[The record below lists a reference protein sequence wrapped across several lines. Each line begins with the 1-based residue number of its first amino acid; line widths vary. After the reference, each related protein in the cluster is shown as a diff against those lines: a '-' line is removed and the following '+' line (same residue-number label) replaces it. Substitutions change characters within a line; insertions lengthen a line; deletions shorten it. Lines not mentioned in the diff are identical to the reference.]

1 MEDPRL
7 FVFVSHQCKHE
18 LCDVSLT
25 PAAVLNLSEITE
37 NYNRLPDDEARAR
50 LQQTELLLDI
60 RTTALCLNFN
70 SLG

>member
-7 FVFVSHQCKHE
+7 VFVSHQCKHE

-37 NYNRLPDDEARAR
+37 NYNRLPDDEARAG
-50 LQQTELLLDI
+50 LQAD
-60 RTTALCLNFN
+60 RTASGHANNRIVFKF
-70 SLG
+70 